1 VLCFDGNS
9 SDTTPG
15 GTFHVRSRTRS
26 GRRVF
31 FNILPSCARRVKDA
45 TVPLTGTG
53 GTNTFSAFMLRRP
66 ETDPHFCNRFGRSIA
81 VVIAG
86 IGMAAAMLDPLVAQ
100 ISEPATGVESA
111 PQDTVAQENDAYAT
125 ARAFDEQGQ
134 TSEAINAYR
143 RAIKRYPLAKPAGE
157 AQYRVAELLESTG
170 NTSRAFN
177 AYQALLTNYPDTQNF
192 ERAVS
197 AQVNIANRFL
207 EGKPQSILG
216 LSLGST
222 APRAQEM
229 YRAILASAPFSKY
242 APVAQFNLGLASE
255 KDSKPFEAI
264 AAYQAVMDTYPNSD
278 VVDDAMY
285 QIGYV
290 YMRIGFAQ
298 QSQDLSSIISAKN
311 TFEDFLIE
319 FSESEKAPQAREN
332 LVRIANKESGD
343 IFQIAKFYEFTRDY
357 RAAVIYY
364 NDVIRRQPDTEDA
377 KISKMRIEE
386 LRGEVGDEAL
396 RTGPERAETGEK
408 LAIRR
413 RLQAQIETSALADF
427 AGPPTRDIVPDEL
440 PADIRP
446 RMRTSV
452 DDIRPLPA
460 VEPDLPIE

>member
-1 VLCFDGNS
+1 M
-9 SDTTPG
+9 T
-15 GTFHVRSRTRS
+15 SRTGGQAFTFDFRTRTD
-26 GRRVF
+26 RRF
-31 FNILPSCARRVKDA
+31 FYSTSRPDRKLKSASIG
-45 TVPLTGTG
+45 PLTGQIG
-53 GTNTFSAFMLRRP
+53 PNTFPASMLRGS
-66 ETDPHFCNRFGRSIA
+66 ETDNFCSSIGRTITLLTSSIA
-81 VVIAG
+81 LTISMATPVYGQILAPSAG
-86 IGMAAAMLDPLVAQ
+86 TEAA
-100 ISEPATGVESA
+100 I
-111 PQDTVAQENDAYAT
+111 DTTAQEIETYAT
-125 ARAFDEQGQ
+125 ARALDEQGR

-143 RAIKRYPLAKPAGE
+143 RAIKRYPLAKPAAE

-170 NTSRAFN
+170 NLSRAFN
-177 AYQALLTNYPDTQNF
+177 AYQALVTNYPDTPNF

-207 EGKPQSILG
+207 EDKPPSFLG
-216 LSLGST
+216 LSLGGRAS
-222 APRAQEM
+222 RAQEM
-229 YRAILASAPFSKY
+229 YRAILTTAPFSKY

-319 FSESEKAPQAREN
+319 FPNSEKAPQAREN
-332 LVRIANKESGD
+332 LLKIANKESGD
-343 IFQIAKFYEFTRDY
+343 IFQIAKFYEFSRDLK
-357 RAAVIYY
+357 AAVIYY
-364 NDVIRRQPDTEDA
+364 NDVIRRQPDTEEA
-377 KISKMRIEE
+377 KIAKMRIEE
-386 LRGEVGDEAL
+386 LRSEYGDEAL

-413 RLQAQIETSALADF
+413 RLQAQVETSALADF
-427 AGPPTRDIVPDEL
+427 SGPPTRDIVPDEL
-440 PADIRP
+440 PTDIRP